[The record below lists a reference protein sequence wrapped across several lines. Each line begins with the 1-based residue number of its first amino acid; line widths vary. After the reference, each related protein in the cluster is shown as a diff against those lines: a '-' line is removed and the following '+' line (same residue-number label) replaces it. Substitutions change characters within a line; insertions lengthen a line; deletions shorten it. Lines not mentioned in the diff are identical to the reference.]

1 MSSFSHYG
9 WSAINRFGV
18 QLIGFFGNVIIARQL
33 SPDDYGLVAM
43 LSIFLGIAWNL
54 TESGFADYLIVKAD
68 ADKRDFS
75 TIFVHNLFISVLLYG
90 ALYVAAPYIASFY
103 HRHEL
108 TAITRVIG
116 LSIVLK
122 AITLTEFT
130 RMRKELQFKSS
141 AVIQLASSLVSVI
154 VGYVLAIYG
163 FGYWAIVS
171 QTLVIALTNLLMIV
185 IANGWYPR
193 FHFDWNRYK
202 AMRGFSNNMLF
213 SYFTNQIGQNIYSV
227 FIGKFQS
234 SVLLG
239 FYNQAT
245 KINDACFQGI
255 NAVILTTSY
264 PLLAKEKDREV
275 RKEMYGKVLNHFL
288 FIQFFLC
295 FFIIGAAYPLMY
307 ILFGTKWL
315 PTAPYLQLLTLA
327 LLFYPLT
334 TLNSNIIKVEGKS
347 ALYRNL
353 TFLRNGLNVVAI
365 LITFRMSIEMIL
377 VGQLIAR
384 YVSILTD
391 VLICGKLIAFRPL
404 QQMGILMKQIVA
416 PLIAITIAY
425 SLSYYCNNVYLKF
438 GLFSVIFLM
447 IFLTVN
453 RLLSNK
459 TQQYYLEKMGVI
471 AKKLVP

>member
-1 MSSFSHYG
+1 MSAFNHYG

-18 QLIGFFGNVIIARQL
+18 QLIGFIGNVIIARQL

-54 TESGFADYLIVKAD
+54 TESGFADYLIVRSD
-68 ADKRDFS
+68 ADQRDFS
-75 TIFVHNLFISVLLYG
+75 TIFTHNMFVSVLLYA
-90 ALYVAAPYIASFY
+90 ALYFGAPAIAAFY
-103 HRHEL
+103 GRSEL
-108 TAITRVIG
+108 VEITRVIG

-141 AVIQLASSLVSVI
+141 AMIQLASSIASVV
-154 VGYVLAIYG
+154 VGYILAVYG
-163 FGYWAIVS
+163 LGYWAIVS
-171 QTLVIALTNLLMIV
+171 QTLVIAITNLVMIV
-185 IANGWYPR
+185 VMNGWYPR
-193 FHFDWNRYK
+193 FRFDWDRYK
-202 AMRGFSNNMLF
+202 AMRGFSNNMLL

-227 FIGKFQS
+227 FIGKFHS

-264 PLLAKEKDREV
+264 PLLAKERDREI
-275 RKEMYGKVLNHFL
+275 RKEMYSKVLNHFL

-295 FFIIGAAYPLMY
+295 FFIIGAAYPLMQ

-347 ALYRNL
+347 GLYRNL
-353 TFLRNGLNVVAI
+353 TFLRNGLNVIAI

-377 VGQLIAR
+377 IGQLAAR
-384 YVSILTD
+384 YISIITD
-391 VLICGKLIAFRPL
+391 VLVCGKLIAFRPM
-404 QQMGILMKQIVA
+404 QQMGILLIQIVA
-416 PLIAITIAY
+416 PISAVAIACL
-425 SLSYYCNNVYLKF
+425 LSNYVEGVYLKF
-438 GLFSVIFLM
+438 GLFSVVFLLV
-447 IFLTVN
+447 FLVVN
-453 RLLSNK
+453 RILSNK
-459 TQQYYLEKMGVI
+459 TQQYYLEKMRLVI
-471 AKKLVP
+471 KKILP